1 MKLICSSL
9 LGAVGKG
16 HFVINIFK
24 NKMSGVW
31 GGLGGGGWAGLL
43 EGEHGRCCDF
53 RFVFVFEFGGLWI
66 DGGREI
72 FYFKL
77 LPQLFHAANV

>member
-1 MKLICSSL
+1 MGEAPDPSLVGSVGVKMKLICSSL

-24 NKMSGVW
+24 NQMSVECR
-31 GGLGGGGWAGLL
+31 GGLGGSGWAGLL

-53 RFVFVFEFGGLWI
+53 RFV
-66 DGGREI
+66 
-72 FYFKL
+72 
-77 LPQLFHAANV
+77 LFCF